1 MKMDSIW
8 RLLAR
13 KMSGEATKEEL
24 NALQELLKDDPEMN
38 YIAETFSRLWNSLPD
53 QKKGQNTARDL

>member
-13 KMSGEATKEEL
+13 KMSGEATEEEL
-24 NALQELLKDDPEMN
+24 AALQELLKDDPEMN

-53 QKKGQNTARDL
+53 QKKSQNTTRD